1 MNTWRPQPR
10 ICIKSL
16 GLHWLAGRLLAAEVY
31 DDAGRVKGVRPLGGS
46 VEFGETAR
54 DAVIREFKE
63 ELGAEIAIT
72 GEPVFIENIF
82 VHEGCPGHEIVVLF
96 EVLLLSEDFE
106 GKNCLTFC
114 EDNGVV
120 CVARWFDIRELDVP
134 GGPELY
140 PVGLKAHLQRLG
152 K

>member
-1 MNTWRPQPR
+1 
-10 ICIKSL
+10 
-16 GLHWLAGRLLAAEVY
+16 LLAAEVY

-82 VHEGCPGHEIVVLF
+82 VHALRAG
-96 EVLLLSEDFE
+96 S
-106 GKNCLTFC
+106 TFG
-114 EDNGVV
+114 NWMFPAGRNFIQW
-120 CVARWFDIRELDVP
+120 A
-134 GGPELY
+134 
-140 PVGLKAHLQRLG
+140 
-152 K
+152 